1 LIQGSLKAA
10 KRFFRLPLPKP
21 AGRLRMPAFL
31 SDPEGAAMDD
41 TNLDNAFDNLDDALD
56 AFDGITVEGGFNG
69 EDDDSCPGGA
79 CKI

>member
-1 LIQGSLKAA
+1 
-10 KRFFRLPLPKP
+10 
-21 AGRLRMPAFL
+21 MPAFL

-41 TNLDNAFDNLDDALD
+41 TNLDN